1 MKQVSIVGG
10 GNVGTN
16 TAFFIAENR
25 TAPVTLVDI
34 KEGVTTGKALDL
46 MEAGPLRGYD
56 THIRGSDT
64 IDAIAGSD
72 IVVFACG
79 RVRHPGEHRVDLFQD
94 NAKTIGHVCHDVKR
108 LAPNAVVVNVVEPI
122 DLLTRLAQSTL
133 GFEPQRVL
141 GVGGLLTSTR
151 LRYLVSQE
159 LNVSPREVTA
169 VVVGPHHDSMV
180 FVKDSIRVSGV
191 PVSNLMDEAT
201 LDTLIDQ
208 ARNAGDTILEMA
220 QRSTSY
226 YGPSA
231 AAAALIE
238 AIARD
243 THATMPVSTVCQGH
257 YGVQDLSIGVLARIG
272 SCGVEKILEVRM
284 SEAEQDAFRQ
294 AAIKLQEAWDQV
306 NREEPEA

>member
-1 MKQVSIVGG
+1 MKRVSIVGG

-56 THIRGSDT
+56 THIRGADS
-64 IDAIAGSD
+64 IDAIADSD
-72 IVVFACG
+72 IVVIAAG
-79 RVRHPGEHRVDLFQD
+79 RVRRPGEHRVDLFHD
-94 NAKTIGHVCHDVKR
+94 NAKTIGDVCRDIKR
-108 LAPNAVVVNVVEPI
+108 LAPHAVVVNVVEPI
-122 DLLTRLAQSTL
+122 DLLTRIAQSTL
-133 GFEPQRVL
+133 GFDPQRVL
-141 GVGGLLTSTR
+141 GTGGLLTSTR
-151 LRYLVSQE
+151 LRFLVSRE

-169 VVVGPHHDSMV
+169 VVVGPHHESMV
-180 FVKDSIRVSGV
+180 FLKDSIRISGI
-191 PVSNLMDEAT
+191 PVSQLMDEAK
-201 LDTLIDQ
+201 LDALIQQ
-208 ARNAGDTILEMA
+208 ARDAGDTILEMA

-231 AAAALIE
+231 ATAALVE

-243 THATMPVSTVCQGH
+243 THATMPVSTVCHGQ
-257 YGVQDLSIGVLARIG
+257 YGVENLAIGVLARIG

-284 SEAEQDAFRQ
+284 PEAEEAAFRQ
-294 AAIKLQEAWDQV
+294 AAIQLQEAWDQV